1 MKGSD
6 LRLLLA
12 RKHLFGVDLNVLL
25 LGWGR
30 QGPRDPAWERW
41 AGRTHTGF
49 FLVPKG
55 QTGYSSEVLVTEIK
69 RNSYLNK
76 SGLLETNKEKSLL
89 YIKGKVFNTYL
100 CKRLVSTSLRA
111 RLAGVSVLHPACRPG
126 SASCASVPRDKSACL
141 SVASICVFVKLCP
154 KISALCCDDVCSQ

>member
-1 MKGSD
+1 MSVGRKIMKGSD

-12 RKHLFGVDLNVLL
+12 RKHLFGMDMNVLL

-100 CKRLVSTSLRA
+100 CK
-111 RLAGVSVLHPACRPG
+111 
-126 SASCASVPRDKSACL
+126 
-141 SVASICVFVKLCP
+141 
-154 KISALCCDDVCSQ
+154 